1 MSSFDIDNIVKLL
14 VNEYLHPKYPLY
26 RIKYIDSFTDY
37 NNIDE
42 DTGHGTLVNKI
53 VTRIMECKE
62 LPSGEKIRIGVD
74 GHFISPSSVNDFEK
88 HKIFID
94 TYYNEHIIIIDME
107 RIA

>member
-1 MSSFDIDNIVKLL
+1 
-14 VNEYLHPKYPLY
+14 
-26 RIKYIDSFTDY
+26 
-37 NNIDE
+37 
-42 DTGHGTLVNKI
+42 
-53 VTRIMECKE
+53 MECKE